1 MKKLNLFFTLIVG
14 ILLAGCQQDLPL
26 TDPQAEQD
34 VVFNIGSGDKGLKSG
49 NDCVIDADYA
59 LIKFK
64 DVAEPVVLE
73 IIVVSGMLYTETL
86 KLPPGSYV
94 LEELFL
100 MKHGDPTDIV
110 LSAAPHI
117 GSEYS
122 NLVEN
127 PVTIPFIVGSF
138 EKKEISIDVLCFETA
153 EFEEFGFTWFK
164 INVIT
169 VKEGLFFG
177 DHCSEIFEEYAGS
190 KYGNY
195 PKFDMP
201 AIFKVDLYKNSDGD
215 PDYELYIG
223 TYNNFEDE
231 DGNILLDEFGNP
243 LYLNSE
249 YAASVPPLS
258 VSYIDRPDIEDNYKL
273 VISVFQEIGGGNF
286 DYVPSDPWYF
296 TDDISLLVDHAG
308 PVTNSSITLG
318 PGSDGIYDFISGP
331 CIVSEFDI
339 NIDDEDEP
347 VDCSECEG
355 GLISLTLR
363 NDGEGA
369 DIIVT
374 DKGNN
379 IYFESYIGTNEEFTF
394 TGTKD
399 DGKFQN
405 NELEIY
411 IGGNINT
418 YIHVSCSQEVNPG
431 LTFGSFTIIEAISKD
446 GGLVCADDGTGNGGG
461 SSETAYGY
469 DDGNGVA
476 TCFFDIP
483 DLGNQRWGWTNKY
496 DADKNA
502 KYEIPLYAGASH
514 CDPNTKVGKFKF
526 EVKDG
531 EIKNMKFEMDRH
543 YKLQDAHI
551 YVGSAILPTL
561 NNVYTVAAGQFTLKN
576 DDLKNTDKY
585 EFPDKLD
592 LSDDN
597 FYIIAHATVVD

>member
-14 ILLAGCQQDLPL
+14 ILLAGCQQDLPM

-49 NDCVIDADYA
+49 NDCVLDADYA

-73 IIVVSGMLYTETL
+73 IIVVNGMLYTETL

-117 GSEYS
+117 GSEYA
-122 NLVEN
+122 NLVVN
-127 PVTIPFIVGSF
+127 PVTIPFVVGSF
-138 EKKEISIDVLCFETA
+138 EKKEINIDVLCFESA

-190 KYGNY
+190 KYGDY

-201 AIFKVDLYKNSDGD
+201 AIFKVDLYQNNDGD
-215 PDYELYIG
+215 PDYETHIG

-231 DGNILLDEFGNP
+231 DGNILLDEFDKP

-258 VSYIDRPDIEDNYKL
+258 VSYIDRPDVEDKYKL
-273 VISVFQEIGGGNF
+273 VISVFQKTGNNF
-286 DYVPSDPWYF
+286 EYLASEPWYF
-296 TDDISLLVDHAG
+296 TDDISLLVDHPG
-308 PVTNSSITLG
+308 PVTGSSVTLG

-339 NIDDEDEP
+339 NI
-347 VDCSECEG
+347 
-355 GLISLTLR
+355 
-363 NDGEGA
+363 NDQG
-369 DIIVT
+369 I
-374 DKGNN
+374 
-379 IYFESYIGTNEEFTF
+379 
-394 TGTKD
+394 
-399 DGKFQN
+399 
-405 NELEIY
+405 
-411 IGGNINT
+411 
-418 YIHVSCSQEVNPG
+418 
-431 LTFGSFTIIEAISKD
+431 
-446 GGLVCADDGTGNGGG
+446 G
-461 SSETAYGY
+461 SSNGETAFGY
-469 DDGNGVA
+469 DDGKGVA

-502 KYEIPLYAGASH
+502 KYKIPLYAGASH
-514 CDPNTKVGKFKF
+514 CDPNTKVGEFKF
-526 EVKDG
+526 EVKNG
-531 EIKNMKFEMDRH
+531 EIKHMKFEMDRK
-543 YKLQDAHI
+543 YKLQDAHV
-551 YVGSAILPTL
+551 YVGSTILPTL
-561 NNVYTVAAGQFTLKN
+561 NSAYTVSPGQFTLKK
-576 DDLKNTDKY
+576 DDLNNTDKY

-592 LSDDN
+592 LTADN
-597 FYIIAHATVVD
+597 FYIIAHATVTD

>member
-1 MKKLNLFFTLIVG
+1 MTKLNLFFTLIAG
-14 ILLAGCQQDLPL
+14 ILLAGCLQDLPM

-34 VVFNIGSGDKGLKSG
+34 VVFNIGSGEKGFKSG
-49 NDCVIDADYA
+49 SDCVLEADYA

-73 IIVVSGMLYTETL
+73 IIVVNGMLYTETL

-117 GSEYS
+117 GSEYA
-122 NLVEN
+122 NLVSN

-138 EKKEISIDVLCFETA
+138 EKKEINIDVLCFETA

-177 DHCSEIFEEYAGS
+177 DHCSEIFEEYGGS
-190 KYGNY
+190 KYGDY

-201 AIFKVDLYKNSDGD
+201 AIFKVDLYKNNDGD
-215 PDYELYIG
+215 PDYELYVG
-223 TYNNFEDE
+223 TFNNFEDE

-308 PVTNSSITLG
+308 TVTNSSVTLG

-339 NIDDEDEP
+339 NIDDPGNSD
-347 VDCSECEG
+347 DDDDS
-355 GLISLTLR
+355 
-363 NDGEGA
+363 DGE
-369 DIIVT
+369 
-374 DKGNN
+374 
-379 IYFESYIGTNEEFTF
+379 
-394 TGTKD
+394 
-399 DGKFQN
+399 
-405 NELEIY
+405 
-411 IGGNINT
+411 
-418 YIHVSCSQEVNPG
+418 
-431 LTFGSFTIIEAISKD
+431 
-446 GGLVCADDGTGNGGG
+446 
-461 SSETAYGY
+461 TAFGY

-496 DADKNA
+496 DANKNA

-514 CDPNTKVGKFKF
+514 CDPTTKVGTFKF
-526 EVKDG
+526 EVKNG
-531 EIKNMKFEMDRH
+531 KIKNMKYEMDNA
-543 YKLQDAHI
+543 YKLQDVHV

-561 NNVYTVAAGQFTLKN
+561 NSAYTVSPGQFTLKN
-576 DDLKNTDKY
+576 DDLNNVDKF

-592 LSDDN
+592 LSDGD
-597 FYIIAHATVVD
+597 FFLIAHATVTD